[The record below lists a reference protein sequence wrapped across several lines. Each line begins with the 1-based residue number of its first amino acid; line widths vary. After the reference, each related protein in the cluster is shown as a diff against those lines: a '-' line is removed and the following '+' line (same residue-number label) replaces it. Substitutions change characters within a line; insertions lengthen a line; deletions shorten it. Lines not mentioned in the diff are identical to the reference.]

1 MKQVFSKSWKSSKQ
15 IRKQRKYR
23 VNAPLHIA
31 SKMMGAHLSKI
42 LREKYN
48 TRSISIR
55 KGDEVKVMRG
65 KFKGKTGKIAQVDIK
80 KQRITIEGLQNKK
93 KDGTKINVYFNASN
107 LLIKT
112 LNEDDKRRFKRRKLK
127 VSREETEKKIEEI
140 KTTENAKSDEKA
152 DEKVSKTEIKEV
164 KA

>member
-42 LREKYN
+42 LRKKYN

-80 KQRITIEGLQNKK
+80 KQRVTIEGLQNKK

-112 LNEDDKRRFKRRKLK
+112 LNEDDKRRFKRMRPK
-127 VSREETEKKIEEI
+127 V
-140 KTTENAKSDEKA
+140 
-152 DEKVSKTEIKEV
+152 KTEEPKKEE
-164 KA
+164 KSATNNELKKETKDGLK

>member
-127 VSREETEKKIEEI
+127 VSREGTEKKIEEI